1 MTEEGSPCALGF
13 QEEKGS
19 EDEDDEDEKD
29 KKISCLD
36 APSKESAKEGSR

>member
-29 KKISCLD
+29 KKVSCLD